1 MQPQVAGSAALVP
14 WVTVIS
20 HAGLNNHN
28 KSARTLR
35 VRWRTISERSHT
47 QDYRWQDMACSTVRS
62 ETTTLERNLE
72 RSGVAT
78 MPRATLPLIV
88 IGFWCLAAQA
98 ETPGASYK
106 KCQLTDKFHCEG
118 AYYADFNRDG
128 KMDVVSGPYWY
139 AGPGFE
145 QRHGVREPQEFDPK
159 GYSDNFLTYTGDF
172 NGDGW
177 PDILYVPWP
186 GKDASWYENPAG
198 RHEYWT
204 AHFALKNVGNESP
217 VWGDVNGDGRP
228 DLVYNIKG
236 LLGYGTW
243 DPAKPNEPWT
253 FHPISTKGGYHQY
266 THGVGIGDVNGDGRV
281 DILESA
287 CWWEQPADSQP
298 GQSWIRHDY
307 RFADAAAQML
317 VYDVDGDGLN
327 DVVTAWHCHLY
338 GLVWHKQLRDDA
350 GKIRFQ
356 QHVILSPN
364 PDLNSSDL
372 RISQLHA
379 FDLVDMNG
387 DGLLDVLT
395 GKRFWAHGP
404 NGDKEP
410 NAPAVVYGFQLQ
422 RNADQSVTFIP
433 HQIDDDSGVG
443 TQVASAD
450 LNNDKMPDVV
460 VGNKKGTFVFLS
472 Q

>member
-1 MQPQVAGSAALVP
+1 M
-14 WVTVIS
+14 
-20 HAGLNNHN
+20 
-28 KSARTLR
+28 R
-35 VRWRTISERSHT
+35 
-47 QDYRWQDMACSTVRS
+47 
-62 ETTTLERNLE
+62 
-72 RSGVAT
+72 
-78 MPRATLPLIV
+78 RATLPLIL
-88 IGFWCLAAQA
+88 IGLWYSAAQA
-98 ETPGASYK
+98 EPSGATYK
-106 KCQLTDKFHCEG
+106 KLRLTDKFHCEG

-128 KMDVVSGPYWY
+128 KVDVVSGPYWY
-139 AGPGFE
+139 AGPDFQHRYE
-145 QRHGVREPQEFDPK
+145 VREPQEFDPK

-198 RHEYWT
+198 KDGHWT
-204 AHFALKNVGNESP
+204 AHPALKNVGNESP
-217 VWGDVNGDGRP
+217 VWDDVNGDGRP
-228 DLVYNIKG
+228 DLVYNIDG
-236 LLGYGTW
+236 FLGYGTW
-243 DPAKPNEPWT
+243 DPAKPDEPWT
-253 FHPISTKGGYHQY
+253 FHPISTKGGYQRY
-266 THGVGIGDVNGDGRV
+266 SHGAGIGDINDDGRV

-287 CWWEQPADSQP
+287 CWWEQPADPQP
-298 GQSWIRHDY
+298 GQPWIRHDY

-338 GLVWHKQLRDDA
+338 GLVWHEQVRGDT
-350 GKIRFQ
+350 GQIGFQ
-356 QHVILSPN
+356 QHVILPPE

-379 FDLVDMNG
+379 FDLADMNG

-410 NAPAVVYGFQLQ
+410 NAPAVVYWFQLQ
-422 RNADQSVTFIP
+422 RNADKSVTFIP

-443 TQVASAD
+443 TQVVAAD
-450 LNNDKMPDVV
+450 FNNDKVPDVV

-472 Q
+472 RPGDSE